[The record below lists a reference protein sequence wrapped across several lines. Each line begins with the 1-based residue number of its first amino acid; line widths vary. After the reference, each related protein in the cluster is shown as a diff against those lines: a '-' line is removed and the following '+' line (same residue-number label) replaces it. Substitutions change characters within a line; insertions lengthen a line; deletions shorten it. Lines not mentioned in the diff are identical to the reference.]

1 MVKNNASLSHDSS
14 TPCAPRSALLPTFG
28 QIVLVA
34 LIFWCS
40 ACASST
46 DQTGHPGITGIRQK
60 NSDTL
65 VANQNLV
72 TGIRAVNDNGT
83 INVIVEVPAGTNEK
97 WEVNEEGVMVREF
110 TGDKPRVIRYLPYP
124 GNYGMIPRTLLDP
137 KDGGD
142 NAPLDAIVLGS
153 SVPRGHVIKA
163 YPIGVLRMLDGGE
176 QDDKIL
182 AVQADS
188 HFKSA
193 LDVEK
198 LEEQFPG
205 TVPILKTWFSNYAG
219 KSQQIVLGFGS
230 RASAIQIISI
240 ASKSFEARN

>member
-1 MVKNNASLSHDSS
+1 MPNNDSMSHFAPSHLRSRPASLS
-14 TPCAPRSALLPTFG
+14 ALGRTCLW
-28 QIVLVA
+28 ILVA
-34 LIFWCS
+34 FCT
-40 ACASST
+40 ACASSSN
-46 DQTGHPGITGIRQK
+46 DTGHPGITGVRQT

-72 TGIRAVNDNGT
+72 TGILAMNADGT

-97 WEVNEEGVMVREF
+97 WEVNEQGVMVREF

-142 NAPLDAIVLGS
+142 NAPLDAIVLGPT
-153 SVPRGHVIKA
+153 VPRGHVIKA

-182 AVQADS
+182 AVRADS
-188 HFKSA
+188 HFKNA
-193 LDVEK
+193 LDVDALEK
-198 LEEQFPG
+198 QFPG
-205 TVPILKTWFSNYAG
+205 TVTILETWFSNYAG
-219 KSQQIVLGFGS
+219 KSRQIVLGFGS
-230 RASAIQIISI
+230 RASAIQIISV
-240 ASKSFEARN
+240 ASKSFEASN